1 MHCTVCQRLKGKVI
15 HLLAIHQMKS
25 AGFILWGMLSS
36 FFGIALCAIA
46 FYFAEDSSNSYLSS
60 RKSEDIFQLLVIFGF
75 IFILLG
81 AVLQITGIYR
91 AFRTF
96 DAVGAKY
103 IFESYSEQPYAW
115 GLPVSPELEVSSSV
129 GPDSEVSS
137 PTSAAPESHPFYGAS
152 ATNMPNSNVTSGK

>member
-1 MHCTVCQRLKGKVI
+1 MCRAFERKVI
-15 HLLAIHQMKS
+15 HLLAIHQMRS

-36 FFGIALCAIA
+36 FFGITLCAIA
-46 FYFAEDSSNSYLSS
+46 FYFAADSSNSYLSS
-60 RKSEDIFQLLVIFGF
+60 RKSEDTFESLVILGF

-81 AVLQITGIYR
+81 AALHIIGIYR

-115 GLPVSPELEVSSSV
+115 GLPVDPESASSAIE
-129 GPDSEVSS
+129 PDSEVSS
-137 PTSAAPESHPFYGAS
+137 TVAPAPDSHPFFGAS
-152 ATNMPNSNVTSGK
+152 ARNIPNSGSTSRE

>member
-1 MHCTVCQRLKGKVI
+1 
-15 HLLAIHQMKS
+15 MKS

-36 FFGIALCAIA
+36 FFGITLCAIA

-60 RKSEDIFQLLVIFGF
+60 RKSEDTFELLVIFGS

-81 AVLQITGIYR
+81 AVLQMIGIYR

-115 GLPVSPELEVSSSV
+115 GLPVSPDSDVSSSV
-129 GPDSEVSS
+129 GPDSKVGS
-137 PTSAAPESHPFYGAS
+137 PVAPAPDSHPFYGAS
-152 ATNMPNSNVTSGK
+152 ATNIPTSGVTSGE